1 MTKRDQIEAL
11 RDRIRAGGAA
21 HYYDGEQYR
30 GDTISDDAAD
40 NLLLFSDQMDLH
52 DYSDNRHEKL
62 LRHTVRS
69 AEKVGGLTDALE
81 ERDAAED
88 IVRWINRTYENPR
101 TKCDYRLAVRAFG
114 KHALRLGPHEDPPE
128 SINWMSANTPRNYDP
143 KPSRADMLDWQE
155 DVLPLIN
162 GGTTNTRNKALF
174 AVQFEGGFRPHC
186 ELYEL
191 RVGDVKKT
199 TYGTEIEV
207 DGKTGERSV
216 TLILSVPYLNRYLG
230 DHHPRPGDDDA
241 YLWVKHNGDRMSY
254 TTFMRYFKRAADRI
268 GLEKPVTPKNFR
280 KSNATWFA
288 KLGKNESF
296 IEDRQGR
303 ERGSDA
309 ISHYVAMYGEDRAKE
324 YAELHGQDV
333 ETEDPADYTP
343 IRCPNCRQKTPRDKA
358 VCMWCN
364 HALSHGDAEDLE
376 ETESTVKQLALQAVA
391 DDPSV
396 MDEIQDRQTIVSMML
411 EDDEFF
417 QEAMSMA
424 AEIEDAPD
432 VDVAMDAEGG

>member
-1 MTKRDQIEAL
+1 MSK
-11 RDRIRAGGAA
+11 RDRIDDLRNRIRTGGAA
-21 HYYDGEQYR
+21 NYYDGEQYA
-30 GDTISDDAAD
+30 GDTISDDD
-40 NLLLFSDQMDLH
+40 IDTLLTVSDQFDLH

-62 LRHTVRS
+62 LRHTVRA

-81 ERDAAED
+81 EREAAEE
-88 IVRWINRTYENPR
+88 IVRWINRTYDNPR
-101 TKCDYRLAVRAFG
+101 TKCDYRLAIRAAG
-114 KHALRLGPHEDPPE
+114 KHALRRGTKGDPPE
-128 SINWMSANTPRNYDP
+128 SIEWMSANTPRNYNP
-143 KPSRADMLDWQE
+143 QPSRADMLDWQE

-162 GGTTNTRNKALF
+162 DGTDNARNKALF

-199 TYGTEIEV
+199 EYGTEIEV

-216 TLILSVPYLNRYLG
+216 TMILAVPYLNRYLG

-241 YLWVKHNGDRMSY
+241 YLWVKHNGERMSY

-280 KSNATWFA
+280 KSNATWLA

-303 ERGSDA
+303 QRGSDA
-309 ISHYVAMYGEDRAKE
+309 ISHYVAMYGDDRAAE

-333 ETEDPADYTP
+333 ETEDPQDYTP
-343 IRCPNCRQKTPRDKA
+343 VSCPNCRQKTPQDKP

-364 HALSHGDAEDLE
+364 HALDHEAVEDLE
-376 ETESTVKQLALQAVA
+376 ETETTIKRLALQQVA
-391 DDPSV
+391 DDPSI
-396 MDEIQDRQTIVSMML
+396 MDDVEDRMTIVDLLMD
-411 EDDEFF
+411 DDEFL
-417 QEAMSMA
+417 QEALTLA
-424 AEIEDAPD
+424 DKIDEDA
-432 VDVAMDAEGG
+432 VDVEALVDGD